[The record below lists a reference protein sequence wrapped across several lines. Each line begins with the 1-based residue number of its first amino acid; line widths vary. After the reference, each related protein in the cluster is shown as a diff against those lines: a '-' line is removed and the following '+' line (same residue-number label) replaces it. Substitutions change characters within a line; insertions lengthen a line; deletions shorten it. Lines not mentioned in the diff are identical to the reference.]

1 MLKLK
6 LMLNLL
12 CNFLLMV
19 KLKKLLMLLT
29 IFLLNLLTLMVL
41 INMIFL
47 LPLNNNHM
55 EMESTL
61 LKEMISTKLTNPLK
75 LSELKTL
82 HKKLKLTDNKL
93 KISVKKKINW
103 KPKLLLNHYS
113 PLPKDN
119 TKTWISPPP

>member
-6 LMLNLL
+6 LMLKMLWY
-12 CNFLLMV
+12 FLPMV

-41 INMIFL
+41 INMTFL
-47 LPLNNNHM
+47 LLLNNNHM

-61 LKEMISTKLTNPLK
+61 LKEMISMMLTNPLK
-75 LSELKTL
+75 LLKL
-82 HKKLKLTDNKL
+82 KMLRKKLKLTDNKL

-119 TKTWISPPP
+119 TKTWILPPP